1 MKTLWLMAG
10 ANCLASVA
18 VLSAPAAANPF
29 YANIE
34 TNLSHHGTDSKGQAT
49 DFHLGV
55 EGSSDVYSAYLQAG
69 PALMSA
75 DGGDLVTE
83 FSGKVGGAVQA
94 SERMSVY
101 GELAMLTDQISG
113 TPSYGTKIGAKY
125 KF

>member
-10 ANCLASVA
+10 ANCLASVL
-18 VLSAPAAANPF
+18 VLSAPAAASPF

-34 TNLSHHGTDSKGQAT
+34 TNLGHHGTNYKGQAT
-49 DFHLGV
+49 DFALGI
-55 EGSSDVYSAYLQAG
+55 EASSSVYSAYLQAG
-69 PALMSA
+69 PSLMSV

-94 SERMSVY
+94 SERVSVY
-101 GELAMLTDQISG
+101 GELAMLTDQASG
-113 TPSYGTKIGAKY
+113 IPSYGTKIGARY